1 MNISQTKNSLKINL
15 TSDELWFLAQF
26 FAPGLIFGV
35 DDPTEGLDEEALEAF
50 KASAYESL
58 NQAGVLEMETPD
70 QFKMD
75 EMLGAM
81 VYSCV
86 HSSDML
92 VLKSPN
98 SQAERF
104 YHFLPEWQLELSR
117 VEEGHALTLFKERS
131 DLFDHI
137 LGLSG
142 VKLQGEDAD
151 LTFSASE
158 RDLELGAYLY
168 ESGKTDQAL
177 EMLAADIADQAK
189 VEAFIQGYLAPEMH
203 LVFDVLY
210 DRDDDVKIHDRRFEL
225 LQTAGGLFWLTHDQA
240 GEVSLPIV
248 IIQSITPED
257 ARKLFDTILP

>member
-1 MNISQTKNSLKINL
+1 MKMTQSKDLISVTLNA
-15 TSDELWFLAQF
+15 DELWFLAQF

-35 DDPTEGLDEEALEAF
+35 DDPTEGLDEDALEVF

-70 QFKMD
+70 QFRMD

-86 HSSDML
+86 HSTDML

-98 SQAERF
+98 SQEERF

-142 VKLQGEDAD
+142 VKLQGEDDNLA
-151 LTFSASE
+151 FSSSE

-177 EMLAADIADQAK
+177 EMFTADIADQAK
-189 VEAFIQGYLAPEMH
+189 VIDFIQGYIAPELH
-203 LVFDVLY
+203 LVFDMLY

-225 LQTAGGLFWLTHDQA
+225 LQTGGGLYWLTHDQA
-240 GEVSLPIV
+240 GEESLPIV
-248 IIQSITPED
+248 IIQGITPED
-257 ARKLFDTILP
+257 AKKLFDTILP

>member
-1 MNISQTKNSLKINL
+1 MKITQSKTILSLTL
-15 TSDELWFLAQF
+15 SPDELWFLAQF

-86 HSSDML
+86 HSTDML

-117 VEEGHALTLFKERS
+117 DEEGHTLTLFKERS

-137 LGLSG
+137 LDLSG
-142 VKLQGEDAD
+142 VKLQGKAAD

-158 RDLELGAYLY
+158 RDLELAAFLY
-168 ESGKTDQAL
+168 ESGKKDQAL
-177 EMLAADIADQAK
+177 EMLAADIADHAK
-189 VEAFIQGYLAPEMH
+189 VEAFIQGYLAPELH
-203 LVFDVLY
+203 LVLDLLY
-210 DRDDDVKIHDRRFEL
+210 NRDDDVKIHDRRFEL
-225 LQTAGGLFWLTHDQA
+225 LQTAGGLFWLRHGQA
-240 GEVSLPIV
+240 GKELLPIV